1 MAQCLGA
8 ELTYVSN
15 PNGSFG
21 SNKFYKVV
29 LAGTSIFTCY
39 GRRKMSGSG
48 AGNFG
53 VKTFP
58 SVDKAAAE
66 MWRLL
71 RSKTGKGYH
80 VVDAAVFDIPDAVV
94 DAARAPARGYVHPD
108 RVVMGRWDAVQRGE
122 RRRERQAVLNR
133 PDLQARSPRTPKEGK
148 LLLLELLEP
157 VCSPE
162 TLAACALAD
171 PSERFLVPMGLS
183 HPSCP
188 DEVKVL
194 HYLSQG
200 SPLPSF
206 SMIA

>member
-8 ELTYVSN
+8 ELTYVEH
-15 PNGSFG
+15 PNGRFG

-29 LAGTSIFTCY
+29 LAGASVFTSY
-39 GRRKMSGSG
+39 GRRGVRE

-53 VKTFP
+53 VKSLP

-71 RSKTGKGYH
+71 RAKTGKGYH
-80 VVDAAVFDIPDAVV
+80 VVDAAVFDIPEAVV
-94 DAARAPARGYVHPD
+94 EAGERPVYGFGARD
-108 RVVMGRWDAVQRGE
+108 RTVVGHWDATQRGD
-122 RRRERQAVLNR
+122 RRSERQAALHRPVL
-133 PDLQARSPRTPKEGK
+133 QGRSPRTPREGK

-157 VCSPE
+157 VCSRE
-162 TLAACALAD
+162 TLIGCALAV

-188 DEVKVL
+188 DDVKVL

-200 SPLPSF
+200 VSNLRGNLL
-206 SMIA
+206 